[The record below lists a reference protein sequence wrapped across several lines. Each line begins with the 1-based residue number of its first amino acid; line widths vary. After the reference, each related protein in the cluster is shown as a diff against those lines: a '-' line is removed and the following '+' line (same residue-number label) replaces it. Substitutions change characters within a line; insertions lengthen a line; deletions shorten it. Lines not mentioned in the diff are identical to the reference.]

1 MKIVFTEL
9 KDHVDLI
16 KNAFPD
22 DEIVVCDRPLEG
34 AELVRAAEGAQ
45 ILSVF
50 IYTNVSKEVI
60 DSLRELRLI
69 VTRSVGFEH
78 IAAKHAIEK
87 GITVC
92 HVPDYGSHV
101 VAEHVFALML
111 AVARRIP
118 MADAYVKGERRF
130 DFQPFLGL
138 ELRDKTLGVVG
149 TGKIGA
155 AVIGI
160 ALGFGMR
167 VIAFDV
173 YENKSLQA
181 KYGFPY
187 LPLDNV
193 LSKSDVITL
202 HVPLTAETRHLIDAS
217 AFRKMK
223 KGSVLVNASR
233 GAVVDSQALR
243 DALESGH
250 LWGAGVDVLE
260 DEAHP
265 EGDPLL
271 GAPNLTITPHSAFYT
286 KEVLVRIAATTI
298 DSIRSFKSGKPTN
311 MIPLEYL

>member
-1 MKIVFTEL
+1 MKMVFTEL
-9 KDHVDLI
+9 KNHVDLI

-22 DEIVVCDRPLEG
+22 DEIVVYDRPLEG
-34 AELVRAAEGAQ
+34 AELIRAADGAQ
-45 ILSVF
+45 VLSVF
-50 IYTNVSKEVI
+50 IYTNVSKEII
-60 DSLRELRLI
+60 DSLRELKLI
-69 VTRSVGFEH
+69 VTRSVGFDH
-78 IAAKHAIEK
+78 IAAKHAIER

-118 MADAYVKGERRF
+118 FADAHVKRERKF

-187 LPLDNV
+187 LPLEEV
-193 LSKSDVITL
+193 LSKSDFITL
-202 HVPLTAETRHLIDAS
+202 HVPLTSETHHIIGAS

-223 KGSVLVNASR
+223 RGSVLINASR
-233 GAVVDSQALR
+233 GGVVDSQALR
-243 DALESGH
+243 EALESDH

-265 EGDPLL
+265 EDDPLL
-271 GAPNLTITPHSAFYT
+271 EAPNLIITPHSAFFT

-298 DSIRSFKSGKPTN
+298 DSIRNFKSGKPTN
-311 MIPLEYL
+311 RVPLEYL